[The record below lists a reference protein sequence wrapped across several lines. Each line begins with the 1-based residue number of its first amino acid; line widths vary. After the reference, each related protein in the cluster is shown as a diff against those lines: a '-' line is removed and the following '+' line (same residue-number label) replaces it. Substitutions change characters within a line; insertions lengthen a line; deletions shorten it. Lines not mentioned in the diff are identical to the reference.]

1 MLSLKSSDR
10 TSLECSQHCFLG
22 AQTVKQLLL
31 KQNVETFF
39 VSEKQKKN
47 VSATNIFRAG
57 ANTEETTEIT
67 GMKF

>member
-1 MLSLKSSDR
+1 M
-10 TSLECSQHCFLG
+10 
-22 AQTVKQLLL
+22 LL
-31 KQNVETFF
+31 KKSKTFF

-47 VSATNIFRAG
+47 VSATNIFRAV